1 VGLRLWR
8 CPADVTLQVL
18 CLLHSSEV
26 CALILACKTTRAACS
41 IQNYVVMPHLILSS
55 KIASAQLKRVWL
67 PRTLWLEGRD
77 LDAAASKLL
86 LDGLECTGAQAARA
100 LVTLDLRNTKLFS
113 PISLVSVAR
122 SCRNLRSLNVSR
134 TRLRDLGACH
144 LLNGLVLDPFSG
156 CHSPHTALKVLS
168 LEDNRLTAAVGVQL
182 ARVVVDTP
190 LEVLLLASNELGDE
204 GVEAIAAALVGRP
217 RDHFLRHD
225 CLAQVHHNVKL
236 TRLDVSRNRIG
247 CAGVAALISS
257 LSNNRIM
264 CTAAPELRILEAGGN
279 ESIGQGLTEPCSA
292 SHSLTSGL
300 QAAQGLEQLHLWKCG
315 LGDSAYSLIA
325 ECLPPNATMVNLA
338 TNPFSAS
345 LRKMIM
351 DDIRGIVAL

>member
-1 VGLRLWR
+1 
-8 CPADVTLQVL
+8 
-18 CLLHSSEV
+18 
-26 CALILACKTTRAACS
+26 
-41 IQNYVVMPHLILSS
+41 
-55 KIASAQLKRVWL
+55 
-67 PRTLWLEGRD
+67 
-77 LDAAASKLL
+77 
-86 LDGLECTGAQAARA
+86 
-100 LVTLDLRNTKLFS
+100 LDLRNTKLFS

-156 CHSPHTALKVLS
+156 CHSPHSALKVLA

-204 GVEAIAAALVGRP
+204 GVEAIAGALAGVP
-217 RDHFLRHD
+217 RDHFLRHGR
-225 CLAQVHHNVKL
+225 LAQVHNVKL

-247 CAGVAALISS
+247 CAGAAALISS

-264 CTAAPELRILEAGGN
+264 CTAAPQLRILEAGGN

-292 SHSLTSGL
+292 SLSLTSGL

-325 ECLPPNATMVNLA
+325 ESLPPNATMVNLA